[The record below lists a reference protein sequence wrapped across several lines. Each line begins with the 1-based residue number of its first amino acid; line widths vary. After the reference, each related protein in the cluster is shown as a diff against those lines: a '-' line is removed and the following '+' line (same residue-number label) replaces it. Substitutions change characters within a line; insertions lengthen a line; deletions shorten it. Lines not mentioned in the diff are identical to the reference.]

1 MKKTHD
7 TVTLSSHNERYN
19 KLDCCGDIRN
29 NVIKGFE
36 VTSISKENK
45 LIIAFLRDKV
55 L

>member
-1 MKKTHD
+1 MKNID
-7 TVTLSSHNERYN
+7 VLLYLSSHNERYN

-29 NVIKGFE
+29 NVIKGFD

-45 LIIAFLRDKV
+45 LILAFLRDKV